1 MYTIE
6 DLLEALD
13 SVAQRPPADKN
24 GNRIEIKAPWDRRFF
39 SDVGYKTREGNCLS
53 TGQGAIA
60 IKLIHRYTEQLVLAG
75 FEADSIKTLVHSPV
89 YRKIPYQS
97 TKLPREV
104 RYIGNRKLAFRSKF
118 NPNILADIKKL
129 KTSTRPFVGQ
139 RYPFFNKPHQ
149 VWIVEVGERN
159 LEKVIEFIRRYK
171 FGFDSGV
178 EQFLTDCTNAKD
190 NKTKIE
196 LSEGMIK
203 ITLKN
208 DEWMASWLD
217 SIFTVEEQNSV

>member
-13 SVAQRPPADKN
+13 ALSQRPPTDRN

-39 SDVGYKTREGNCLS
+39 SDVGFKTREGNCLS
-53 TGQGAIA
+53 TGQGAIV

-75 FEADSIKTLVHSPV
+75 FEAESIKTLIRSPV

-97 TKLPREV
+97 TNLPREV
-104 RYIGNRKLAFRSKF
+104 RYIGNRRLAFRSKF

-129 KTSTRPFVGQ
+129 KTSTLPLVGNSC
-139 RYPFFNKPHQ
+139 PFFNKTHK
-149 VWIVEVGERN
+149 VWIVEVGNHN

-171 FGFDSGV
+171 FGFDHDV
-178 EQFLTDCTNAKD
+178 EQFLTDCTNARD
-190 NKTKIE
+190 NKTKVE
-196 LSEGMIK
+196 LSEGKIK
-203 ITLKN
+203 VTLQN
-208 DEWMASWLD
+208 DEWMASWFD
-217 SIFTVEEQNSV
+217 SVFVVEEKNNV